1 MKKLLCTLSLL
12 VLAAASAVAAGFPDI
27 KLDELKKE
35 IVAKNVT
42 LIDANGPGSYESG
55 HIPGALDFKVI
66 KDDLAAKLPRDKG
79 ALIVAYCGN
88 PQCPAYARA
97 AKAAEALG
105 YTNVKHFSA
114 GIDGWKKA
122 GEPTEKPAGP
132 AAKAE

>member
-1 MKKLLCTLSLL
+1 MKKLLCTFGLL

-27 KLDELKKE
+27 KLDDLKKE
-35 IVAKNVT
+35 IAAKKVT
-42 LIDANGPGSYESG
+42 LIDANGPGSYQSG
-55 HIPGALDFKVI
+55 HIPTALDYSAVES
-66 KDDLAAKLPRDKG
+66 DLAAKLPKDKG

-114 GIDGWKKA
+114 GIDGWKSA
-122 GEPTEKPAGP
+122 GEPTEKAAAPAGKP
-132 AAKAE
+132 